1 MGHTREHAD
10 VFEMESIHV
19 HSTVLPE
26 VWAVAEAE
34 QRTDQDPL
42 TAVSVAP
49 DVPCWLRLAYTSQDV
64 STPLSR
70 ARLRGDVAKGEEL
83 WAIMLSW

>member
-49 DVPCWLRLAYTSQDV
+49 DVPCWLRFAYNPQDV
-64 STPLSR
+64 QHPSAVQGYEMMWPREKSYGL
-70 ARLRGDVAKGEEL
+70 
-83 WAIMLSW
+83 